1 MKRNSLEWAILVISV
16 AVVVALVG
24 YLLVS
29 GLANDGPAMIRAE
42 VTAAEAAEGPGGGWL
57 VPVTVHNEGEKAAV
71 SIVVEG
77 TAIVAG
83 TEESSE
89 LTSTSSRSTA
99 KSNWSSGSAA
109 GRRARSRSGW
119 WASSRRRVV
128 A

>member
-89 LTSTSSRSTA
+89 LTVDVLAVDSEVELVLGF
-99 KSNWSSGSAA
+99 SGRPE
-109 GRRARSRSGW
+109 GKVEV
-119 WASSRRRVV
+119 RVV
-128 A
+128 GFESP

>member
-89 LTSTSSRSTA
+89 LTVDVLAVDSEVELVLGF
-99 KSNWSSGSAA
+99 SGRPE
-109 GRRARSRSGW
+109 GEVEV
-119 WASSRRRVV
+119 RVV
-128 A
+128 GFESP